1 MDSPTRPTKPYRP
14 KRSMLNWVDFLVIAA
29 TVLTFGAVV
38 VANKPQAKPRPNP
51 AVTTFAL
58 PEQPQ
63 HVPAELA
70 LIRAKIRLMNGGPW
84 T

>member
-1 MDSPTRPTKPYRP
+1 
-14 KRSMLNWVDFLVIAA
+14 MLSWVDFLVIAA

-38 VANKPQAKPRPNP
+38 VANKPHAKPRPSP
-51 AVTTFAL
+51 TATTFVL

-63 HVPAELA
+63 HVPAEAA
-70 LIRAKIRLMNGGPW
+70 LIKVKIRLLNGGPW